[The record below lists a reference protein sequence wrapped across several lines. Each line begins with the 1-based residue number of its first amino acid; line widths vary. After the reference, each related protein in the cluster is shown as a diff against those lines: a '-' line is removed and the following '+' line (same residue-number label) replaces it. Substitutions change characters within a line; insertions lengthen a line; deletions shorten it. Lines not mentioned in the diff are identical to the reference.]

1 MEQTFSGDVNVALY
15 AVHHMAQVN
24 VFNELSDKA
33 LQCTCPTNNQHTV
46 MWLLSTSTLVH
57 IPAPSV

>member
-1 MEQTFSGDVNVALY
+1 MNQGYMEHTFSGDVNVALY

-33 LQCTCPTNNQHTV
+33 LQCTCPTNNQHSHS
-46 MWLLSTSTLVH
+46 STQL
-57 IPAPSV
+57 